1 MSPTGNPEF
10 NHLPQFTPQAKVSL
24 SQLQQQ
30 FNASIQTIDQLKSQL
45 AERARIIEV
54 ARARVQKEIQPLVRE
69 MVKRRVALVQLL
81 DQAYLQENVQKLEK
95 EKLAS
100 FIKEQATSLVHH
112 YGAEELTELWQRYT
126 PPAPIAENTATAT
139 KAETRN
145 LLKNVLGLDV
155 NLEDL
160 SNLEAFQARLEQ
172 QMQAEQERREAQ
184 RAHRQKSKAQQAKE
198 AKLKAQLQ
206 NISKAS
212 RRLYTTLAKLLHP
225 DRERDATARIWK
237 EEAMKK
243 VTIAYHQDDFFELL
257 RLQMEFMHEQEQLLQ
272 QVPEDQLTYYVH
284 LLQEQIQEMEDEHS
298 SYYMGPDAQLYSEFG
313 GTSKQM
319 ETKFRSAK
327 KGLREEIQHLDY
339 ALTDFKDPAA
349 LREFLKNLKS

>member
-1 MSPTGNPEF
+1 M
-10 NHLPQFTPQAKVSL
+10 
-24 SQLQQQ
+24 
-30 FNASIQTIDQLKSQL
+30 
-45 AERARIIEV
+45 AERARIIDL

-69 MVKRRVALVQLL
+69 MVTRRVALVRLL
-81 DQAYLQENVQKLEK
+81 DEAYHQQDLQRLEK
-95 EKLAS
+95 EKLAD
-100 FIKEQATSLVHH
+100 FIKSQAASLVHQ
-112 YGAEELTELWQRYT
+112 YDQEELSELLQRYT
-126 PPAPIAENTATAT
+126 DPVPTTEDNQHAT
-139 KAETRN
+139 KSQTQN

-160 SNLEAFQARLEQ
+160 SNLEAFQAKLEQ
-172 QMQAEQERREAQ
+172 QMQEEQERREAQ
-184 RAHRQKSKAQQAKE
+184 RTHRQKSKAQQAKE

-225 DRERDATARIWK
+225 DRERDATARLWK

-257 RLQMEFMHEQEQLLQ
+257 RLQMEFMHEQEQLLT
-272 QVPEDQLTYYVH
+272 QVPEDQLSYYVH
-284 LLQEQIQEMEDEHS
+284 LLQEQIREMEDEHS
-298 SYYMGPDAQLYSEFG
+298 NYYLGPDAQLYHEFG
-313 GTSKQM
+313 GTPKQM

-339 ALTDFKDPAA
+339 ALTDFQDFSS
-349 LREFLKNLKS
+349 LRDFIKGLKFSLPEK

>member
-1 MSPTGNPEF
+1 MSNAE
-10 NHLPQFTPQAKVSL
+10 HLPQFTPQAKASL

-30 FNASIQTIDQLKSQL
+30 FNASIQTIDHLKAQL
-45 AERARIIEV
+45 AERAKITEV

-81 DQAYLQENVQKLEK
+81 DEAYHQESFPQLEK
-95 EKLAS
+95 EKLVS
-100 FIKEQATSLVHH
+100 FIIEQASTLVHQ
-112 YGAEELTELWQRYT
+112 YEAQELAELLQRYT
-126 PPAPIAENTATAT
+126 APAPNPEKDHHAT
-139 KAETRN
+139 KSETQN

-160 SNLEAFQARLEQ
+160 SNLEAFQTRLDQ
-172 QMQAEQERREAQ
+172 QMQEEQERREAQ
-184 RAHRQKSKAQQAKE
+184 RSHRQKSKAQQAKE
-198 AKLKAQLQ
+198 AKLKAQLES
-206 NISKAS
+206 ISKAS

-225 DRERDATARIWK
+225 DRERDAAARVWK

-257 RLQMEFMHEQEQLLQ
+257 RLQMEFMHEQEQLLT

-298 SYYMGPDAQLYSEFG
+298 NYYMGPDAQLYKEFG
-313 GTSKQM
+313 GTPKQM
-319 ETKFRSAK
+319 EAKFRSAK

-339 ALTDFKDPAA
+339 ALTDFSSPGS
-349 LREFLKNLKS
+349 LREFLKGL